1 MIELTLTD
9 GDIIEL
15 DSLDETDVVESVA
28 SNDTGIPDGLIL
40 RYIETGNVKALQ
52 EYIDVITNKF
62 TSTQVTALLNAGFSF
77 DTIAEHADDIAT
89 ASDSDE
95 WLDNNEDWVFDGFI
109 GNSMYDF
116 VRDALDPDELVQ
128 RVQREGLEILSDGT
142 VLDYSSLI

>member
-15 DSLDETDVVESVA
+15 DSLDETDIVESVA

-40 RYIETGNVKALQ
+40 RYIEIGNVRALQ

-62 TSTQVTALLNAGFSF
+62 TSTQVTALLNADFSI
-77 DTIAEHADDIAT
+77 DTIVGHADDISV

-95 WLDNNEDWVFDGFI
+95 WLDNNEDWIFDGFI
-109 GNSMYDF
+109 GNPMYDF

>member
-52 EYIDVITNKF
+52 EYVDVITNKF
-62 TSTQVTALLNAGFSF
+62 TPLQVTALLDADFSF
-77 DTIAEHADDIAT
+77 DTIAEHVDEIAT

-109 GNSMYDF
+109 GNPMYDF

-142 VLDYSSLI
+142 VIDYSSLI

>member
-40 RYIETGNVKALQ
+40 RYIEIGNVRALQ

-62 TSTQVTALLNAGFSF
+62 TSTQVTALLNADFSI
-77 DTIAEHADDIAT
+77 DTIVGHADDISV

-109 GNSMYDF
+109 GNPMYDF
-116 VRDALDPDELVQ
+116 VRDALNPDELVQ

-142 VLDYSSLI
+142 VIDYSSLI

>member
-40 RYIETGNVKALQ
+40 RYIEIGNVRALQ

-62 TSTQVTALLNAGFSF
+62 TSTQVTALLNADFSI
-77 DTIAEHADDIAT
+77 DTIVGHADDISV

-95 WLDNNEDWVFDGFI
+95 WLDNNEDWIFDGFI
-109 GNSMYDF
+109 GNPMYDF

>member
-40 RYIETGNVKALQ
+40 RYIETGNVRALQ

-62 TSTQVTALLNAGFSF
+62 TPLQVTALLDADFSF
-77 DTIAEHADDIAT
+77 DTITEHVDEITT

-95 WLDNNEDWVFDGFI
+95 WLDNNEDWIFDGFI
-109 GNSMYDF
+109 GSPMYDF

-142 VLDYSSLI
+142 VIDYSSLI

>member
-62 TSTQVTALLNAGFSF
+62 TSMQVTALLNAGFSF

-109 GNSMYDF
+109 GNPMYDF

>member
-9 GDIIEL
+9 GDIVEL

-40 RYIETGNVKALQ
+40 RYIETGNARALQ
-52 EYIDVITNKF
+52 EYVDVITNKF
-62 TSTQVTALLNAGFSF
+62 TTMQVITLLDADLSV
-77 DTIAEHADDIAT
+77 DTIAEHADDISV

-95 WLDNNEDWVFDGFI
+95 WLDNNEDWIFDGFI
-109 GNSMYDF
+109 GNPMYDF

-142 VLDYSSLI
+142 VIDYSALI